1 MCLNIDNL
9 PPLWLQPLSQ
19 MVHVEEQWV
28 EDGGDGGDVGGGS
41 SLLTVRLPKKPLV
54 YYVGRAQAE
63 SPVRKTG

>member
-1 MCLNIDNL
+1 MCPNIDNL

-19 MVHVEEQWV
+19 MVHVGDQWV
-28 EDGGDGGDVGGGS
+28 GDGGDGGGGS